1 MRYWVE
7 KAVAEVRLE
16 EVTELNMDE
25 TSFERGQS
33 YVTVVIDGEKRRV
46 IDVEEGRGK
55 EAVEA
60 FSYKLEAKGGDCNKV
75 VSVTSDMSKAYLA
88 AVDDY
93 FPEAVSVIDKF
104 HVKKLVLDA
113 QEKVRREE
121 QRLRPHVRGN
131 GKKLLMIPQSRL
143 DDEQRIAVESLSKVY
158 PKTGRAY
165 RMVQALDVVY
175 ESLNPTQAEERLALL
190 IRWMRRSRL
199 TPMKNA
205 AATLKE
211 HGPRILAYFHN
222 RLTNAVAEGINSMI
236 QAAKRKARGFRTF
249 EGFACMIYL
258 IAGKLKLSCGS
269 PFSA

>member
-1 MRYWVE
+1 LTT
-7 KAVAEVRLE
+7 ASFFVRFFVDLP
-16 EVTELNMDE
+16 
-25 TSFERGQS
+25 
-33 YVTVVIDGEKRRV
+33 TVVIDGKKRRV
-46 IDVEEGRGK
+46 IDVEAGRGK

-60 FSYKLEAKGGDCNKV
+60 FSYKLEAKGGDCNKIA
-75 VSVTSDMSKAYLA
+75 SVTSDMSKAYLSA
-88 AVDDY
+88 ADDY
-93 FPEAVSVIDKF
+93 FPQAVSIIDKF
-104 HVKKLVLDA
+104 HVKKLVLEGM
-113 QEKVRREE
+113 EKVRREE
-121 QRLRPHVRGN
+121 QRLRAHVRGS

-143 DDEQRIAVESLSKVY
+143 DDEQRVAVESLSKSY

-175 ESLNPTQAEERLALL
+175 ESVNPVQAEERLALL

-205 AATLKE
+205 AATLIE
-211 HGPRILAYFHN
+211 HRLRILAYFHN

-249 EGFACMIYL
+249 DGFACMIFL

-269 PFSA
+269 PFSH